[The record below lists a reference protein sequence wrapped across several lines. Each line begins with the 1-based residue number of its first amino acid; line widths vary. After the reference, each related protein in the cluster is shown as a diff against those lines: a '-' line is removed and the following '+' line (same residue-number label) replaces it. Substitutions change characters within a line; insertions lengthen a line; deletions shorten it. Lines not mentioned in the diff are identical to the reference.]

1 MGEKKFHKIHTIM
14 LLLSKDS
21 YLFDKTVRNKRWATT
36 HHIKS
41 RDIPSGG
48 EGQGRLRDMEEE
60 DEGEDNTTG
69 HVLVLEL
76 SGFVLYFI
84 IMLHNL
90 TSLCIKHYLYFSLK
104 ITHEINI
111 SWQII
116 LYRS

>member
-1 MGEKKFHKIHTIM
+1 M

-36 HHIKS
+36 YKIQRHS
-41 RDIPSGG
+41 LRWG
-48 EGQGRLRDMEEE
+48 GQGRLRDMEEE
-60 DEGEDNTTG
+60 DEGEGNNTG

-90 TSLCIKHYLYFSLK
+90 TSLCIKYYLYFSLK